1 MSSSRRRFCIAV
13 LVLALAVVLAFTVI
27 ACKKSGTTNNPNTGD
42 KNTSGP
48 VSDDYKSEEVSK
60 TEWNKA
66 FAAVYS
72 AKANASN
79 FTAKASSYGE
89 GKGAASGEKVTSDVT
104 LKIAGGKIS
113 YNEVYAEGDYSEEY
127 ETYYEYVTA
136 ESAWYEYSFDE
147 EADGWNKVKSA
158 EYAAS
163 STVDDFG
170 SLAFVLKENGLSDYA
185 DYTFNSSKGRYET
198 TVEDKKGAT
207 YTAYVK
213 FKDASIAYAY
223 IEFENDDFSGNY
235 EIFWYDYGT
244 TKVTLPTAGEP
255 EAPETYYTVTFDTQ
269 GGSAMASVEV
279 KEGAIIGDVTTP
291 VKQCARFLGFAKDA
305 AGKETWDLTRDTV
318 TGNITLYAIWEDA
331 HTWGAWKTVSEPT
344 CTAEGM
350 RKRICDKCGDDET
363 ESIPAL
369 GHDFE
374 EEYTVDAEP
383 DCETKGSE
391 SRHCTRCDATTDSRE
406 IEALGHNYTVW
417 AYDDTEH
424 WKVCSRCGGIS
435 EKTGHVYQESGKCEC
450 GATEITPES
459 EFTFNDL
466 GEDTYSLAGYS
477 GTRENIRIPAT
488 YNGGTVVSIESS
500 AFANCT
506 GITSV
511 IVPDSVTSIGE
522 GAFAGC
528 SSLENIT
535 IPFVGAEAG
544 KTSKDTYQYPLGYI
558 FGTDSYTGGTEVTQ
572 SYYGSS
578 TSYTTSNTYYIP
590 SSLRSV
596 TVTGGNIL
604 YGAFYNC
611 SMITSV
617 TIPDSVTAIGGYAF
631 YNCTGLTSMPIPD
644 SVTSIGRSAL
654 SGCTGLTSVTIPESL
669 TNMQNSAFDNCT
681 GLTSVYY
688 TGDIAGWCGIT
699 FGNRSS
705 TPLYYAGKLYIDGQL
720 VTDLV
725 IPDSVT
731 KIKDYAFSGYTGLTS
746 VNTGNSVTSIG
757 DSAFSGCTGLT
768 SVTIGNSVTS
778 IGDYAFNNCTGLTS
792 ATIGNSVTSIGSSAF
807 SGCTGLT
814 SLTIGSSV
822 TNIGD
827 YAFRDCTGLKSV
839 YYTGDIAGWCAIRFK
854 QVSSSDDVCS
864 SNPLVYADEFYIG
877 DRLVKDI
884 VIPDSVT
891 EIKDY
896 AFDNFVGLTTVTI
909 PGSVKTIG
917 NYAFRNCTG
926 LKAVYYTGDVANWC
940 AIEFYTIDSNP
951 LQYAGNLYIDGQL
964 VTDLVIPDSVTE
976 INAYAFYGC
985 TGLTSVTISE
995 TLTSIGSSAFYDCYK
1010 LVEIYNKSSLS
1021 ITAGSRDNGYVGY
1034 YAKNVYTEESGSR
1047 FTDTADGY
1055 RFFHD
1060 GTDVYLVGYYG
1071 EETEITLPSSFVA
1084 YDGSTVN
1091 TYNIGD
1097 YAFYGNTSITSLTIT
1112 DSVVGIGENA
1122 FCQTRSLRNLV
1133 IEPGIE
1139 ALPQGFLYG
1148 CSSLE
1153 SITIPFVGAEAGKT
1167 SSDTYQYPFGYI
1179 FGTSSYTGGTGVRQL
1194 YYGNSTSSTTYSR
1207 YYIPS
1212 SLRSVTVTGG
1222 NILAGAFYDCSM
1234 LTSVTLPETLTS
1246 IGVSAFLGC
1255 TGLTSVTIGNSVTSI
1270 GDSAFY
1276 NCTGLTSVTV
1286 GNAVTSIGRNA
1297 FDNCYKLVEVYNKS
1311 SLNITAGD
1319 SSYGDVGYYAK
1330 NVYTEENGSWF
1341 TDTADGYRFLYDGTK
1356 GYLVSYYGEATDIT
1370 LPESFSAYDG
1380 TTVNTYEIYQYAFYG
1395 NIALA
1400 SVVIPDSVTSIGD
1413 YAFSGCTGLIS
1424 VTIGNSVISIGYEA
1438 FRGCKGLNSVTIPDS
1453 VNSIEGGAFR
1463 DCTGLTSVTIGNSV
1477 TSIGDYAF
1485 NNCTGITSVT
1495 IGNSVTSIGDY
1506 AFSGCTGLTSVTIPG
1521 SVMSIGEGAFSG
1533 CTSLYR
1539 TENGIR
1545 YVDRWVVGCDSSVTT
1560 EVTLSA
1566 DTAGISENA
1575 LYYVRELEFVHYV
1588 GDMAGWCSING
1599 LENIPKKGISLY
1611 IDGQKIEG
1619 ELIIPDS
1626 VTEIKEYAFSGCT
1639 GLTSVIIPD
1648 SVTRIGEGA
1657 FSGCSSLESITIPFV
1672 GAEAGKTSKDTYQYP
1687 FGYIFGTDS
1696 YTGGRGVMQYYGNST
1711 SYTMSITY
1719 YIPSSLRNVTV
1730 TGGNILYGAF
1740 YGCSMLTSVTIPE
1753 TVTSIGERAFYNCT
1767 GLSSIN
1773 YTGDIAAWCGIDGL
1787 GNITGSGR
1795 TLYIGGQKIEG
1806 ELIIPDSVTEIKEYA
1821 FSGCAGLTS
1830 VTIPD
1835 SVTSIGEG
1843 AFSGCSSLESITIPF
1858 VGKEA
1863 GNTSSEAYQYLFG
1876 YIFGTDSYTGG
1887 TQVEQY
1893 YYGSHPFYPDVIK
1906 YYIPS
1911 SLRSVTVTDGN
1922 IPVGAFSGCSM
1933 LTTVTLPEMLTSIG
1947 DYTFRNCTGLTSV
1960 TIGNSVAS
1968 IGDYAFYNCT
1978 GLTSLTIGNSV
1989 ASIGNSAFYGCT
2001 GLISLIIPAEVTD
2014 IGYSAF
2020 SGCSAVSFYCE
2031 AISQPDG
2038 WESSWNPDDR
2048 PVVWAHNNITTDADY
2063 DYTIHGE
2070 MAYLT
2075 RYKGNATDIVIPSVI
2090 DGKTVAGF
2098 GTVYKGN
2105 TSITS
2110 IVIPDSVTS
2119 IGAYAFAGCT
2129 GLSSVTIPDSV
2140 IIIGD
2145 SAFSR
2150 CNGLTSVSI
2159 GSGVTSIGDSAFE
2172 YCSIISVVIPDSVTY
2187 IGGYA
2192 FQSCDSLAFVTIGS
2206 GVTEIEDYAF
2216 VNSSRIREIY
2226 NRSSINIVAGSFDYG
2241 YLGYNALH
2249 VYTDENGSWLTHTDD
2264 GYTFLYD
2271 GEKGYL
2277 IGYYG
2282 AAAEIT
2288 LPESFIA
2295 YDGTTVDTYEIH
2307 RHAFS
2312 GNTALTTVIISHSVT
2327 AIGSYAFENCTGLTS
2342 IIISASVDRIAIDV
2356 FRGCGSLT
2364 IYCEAASKPE
2374 GWHSSWNSG
2383 NRPVVWAHNNITA
2396 DADYDY
2402 TVHGDVAYLT
2412 RYKGSATEVVIPSAI
2427 DGKTV
2432 TGLGTAFKGN
2442 TSVTSVVIPNS
2453 VTSIGSSAFSGCL
2466 SLNSIYYAGDIAG
2479 WCAMIS
2485 YGNILDN
2492 NRMLY
2497 IGGQPVEGDLV
2508 IPDSVTGIGDYAFS
2522 GYTKLTSVTIQNS
2535 VTSVGNYAFRNCTG
2549 LTSVT
2554 IPDSVTRIGLC
2565 AFSGC
2570 SSLERMTIPF
2580 AGAEAGKT
2588 SSDSYQYPF
2597 GYIFGTDSYIGGTK
2611 VDQRYYGSSTSY
2623 TTSTAYYIPSG
2634 LRSVTVT
2641 GVDIL
2646 YGAFYGCSMLTS
2658 VIIGDGAESIGNS
2671 AFWSCTG
2678 LTSVT
2683 IGKSVESIEYD
2694 AFYHCYRLVEVYNK
2708 SSLDITAGSGSNGD
2722 VGYYAKHV
2730 YTEENGSWFTDTTD
2744 GYRFLYDGAKGY
2756 LVSYYGGATDI
2767 TLPDSFTAYDG
2778 TTVNSY
2784 EINQYVFY
2792 WNTALTSVVIPDS
2805 VTSIGY
2811 KAFYGCTGLT
2821 SVTIGNSVAS
2831 IGDNAFYGCT
2841 GLTSVTIG
2849 NSVASIGDYAFYD
2862 CTGLTSVVFE
2872 DTEGWQVSRNSG
2884 FSSYTSLASTD
2895 LADASTAA
2903 TYLKSRYYSYYWRKV
2918 AA

>member
-113 YNEVYAEGDYSEEY
+113 YSEVYAEGDYSEEY

-147 EADGWNKVKSA
+147 EADGWNKGKSA

-198 TVEDKKGAT
+198 TVEDKEGAT

-235 EIFWYDYGT
+235 EIFWYDYGA

-279 KEGAIIGDVTTP
+279 KEGAVIGNVTLPT
-291 VKQCARFLGFAKDA
+291 KQCAEFVGFTEDA
-305 AGKETWDLTRDTV
+305 NGEVIWDIASDKV

-424 WKVCSRCGGIS
+424 WKVCSRCGTIS

-459 EFTFNDL
+459 EFTFTAL

-528 SSLENIT
+528 SSLESIT

-558 FGTDSYTGGTEVTQ
+558 FGSTSYTGGTEVTQ
-572 SYYGSS
+572 YYYGSS
-578 TSYTTSNTYYIP
+578 TSRTTYSTYYIP

-611 SMITSV
+611 STITSV

-746 VNTGNSVTSIG
+746 VNTGNSVNIIG

-778 IGDYAFNNCTGLTS
+778 IGGTAFSGCTGLTS
-792 ATIGNSVTSIGSSAF
+792 VTIGNSVTSIGSSAF
-807 SGCTGLT
+807 WNCTGLT

-909 PGSVKTIG
+909 PGSVNTIG

-976 INAYAFYGC
+976 IKDYAFYGC

-1021 ITAGSRDNGYVGY
+1021 ITAGSYDNGYVGY
-1034 YAKNVYTEESGSR
+1034 YAKNVYTDENGSR
-1047 FTDTADGY
+1047 ITDTADGY

-1122 FCQTRSLRNLV
+1122 FCQILSLRNLV

-1139 ALPQGFLYG
+1139 ALPQGFLY
-1148 CSSLE
+1148 
-1153 SITIPFVGAEAGKT
+1153 
-1167 SSDTYQYPFGYI
+1167 
-1179 FGTSSYTGGTGVRQL
+1179 
-1194 YYGNSTSSTTYSR
+1194 
-1207 YYIPS
+1207 
-1212 SLRSVTVTGG
+1212 
-1222 NILAGAFYDCSM
+1222 
-1234 LTSVTLPETLTS
+1234 
-1246 IGVSAFLGC
+1246 
-1255 TGLTSVTIGNSVTSI
+1255 
-1270 GDSAFY
+1270 
-1276 NCTGLTSVTV
+1276 
-1286 GNAVTSIGRNA
+1286 
-1297 FDNCYKLVEVYNKS
+1297 
-1311 SLNITAGD
+1311 
-1319 SSYGDVGYYAK
+1319 
-1330 NVYTEENGSWF
+1330 
-1341 TDTADGYRFLYDGTK
+1341 
-1356 GYLVSYYGEATDIT
+1356 
-1370 LPESFSAYDG
+1370 
-1380 TTVNTYEIYQYAFYG
+1380 
-1395 NIALA
+1395 
-1400 SVVIPDSVTSIGD
+1400 
-1413 YAFSGCTGLIS
+1413 
-1424 VTIGNSVISIGYEA
+1424 
-1438 FRGCKGLNSVTIPDS
+1438 
-1453 VNSIEGGAFR
+1453 
-1463 DCTGLTSVTIGNSV
+1463 
-1477 TSIGDYAF
+1477 
-1485 NNCTGITSVT
+1485 
-1495 IGNSVTSIGDY
+1495 
-1506 AFSGCTGLTSVTIPG
+1506 
-1521 SVMSIGEGAFSG
+1521 
-1533 CTSLYR
+1533 
-1539 TENGIR
+1539 
-1545 YVDRWVVGCDSSVTT
+1545 
-1560 EVTLSA
+1560 
-1566 DTAGISENA
+1566 
-1575 LYYVRELEFVHYV
+1575 
-1588 GDMAGWCSING
+1588 
-1599 LENIPKKGISLY
+1599 
-1611 IDGQKIEG
+1611 
-1619 ELIIPDS
+1619 
-1626 VTEIKEYAFSGCT
+1626 
-1639 GLTSVIIPD
+1639 
-1648 SVTRIGEGA
+1648 
-1657 FSGCSSLESITIPFV
+1657 
-1672 GAEAGKTSKDTYQYP
+1672 
-1687 FGYIFGTDS
+1687 
-1696 YTGGRGVMQYYGNST
+1696 
-1711 SYTMSITY
+1711 
-1719 YIPSSLRNVTV
+1719 
-1730 TGGNILYGAF
+1730 
-1740 YGCSMLTSVTIPE
+1740 
-1753 TVTSIGERAFYNCT
+1753 
-1767 GLSSIN
+1767 
-1773 YTGDIAAWCGIDGL
+1773 
-1787 GNITGSGR
+1787 
-1795 TLYIGGQKIEG
+1795 
-1806 ELIIPDSVTEIKEYA
+1806 
-1821 FSGCAGLTS
+1821 
-1830 VTIPD
+1830 
-1835 SVTSIGEG
+1835 
-1843 AFSGCSSLESITIPF
+1843 GCSSLESITIPF

-1876 YIFGTDSYTGG
+1876 YIFGTTAYTGG

-1893 YYGSHPFYPDVIK
+1893 YYGSNPFYPNVIK

-1911 SLRSVTVTDGN
+1911 SLRNVTVTDGN
-1922 IPVGAFSGCSM
+1922 IPVGAFSGCVM
-1933 LTTVTLPEMLTSIG
+1933 LTSVTIGNSVTSIG
-1947 DYTFRNCTGLTSV
+1947 DSAFVGCTGLTSV
-1960 TIGNSVAS
+1960 TIGNSVTS
-1968 IGDYAFYNCT
+1968 IGSSVFSGCT
-1978 GLTSLTIGNSV
+1978 GLTSVTIG
-1989 ASIGNSAFYGCT
+1989 
-2001 GLISLIIPAEVTD
+2001 
-2014 IGYSAF
+2014 
-2020 SGCSAVSFYCE
+2020 
-2031 AISQPDG
+2031 
-2038 WESSWNPDDR
+2038 
-2048 PVVWAHNNITTDADY
+2048 
-2063 DYTIHGE
+2063 
-2070 MAYLT
+2070 
-2075 RYKGNATDIVIPSVI
+2075 
-2090 DGKTVAGF
+2090 
-2098 GTVYKGN
+2098 
-2105 TSITS
+2105 
-2110 IVIPDSVTS
+2110 DSVTS
-2119 IGAYAFAGCT
+2119 IGDEAF
-2129 GLSSVTIPDSV
+2129 
-2140 IIIGD
+2140 
-2145 SAFSR
+2145 
-2150 CNGLTSVSI
+2150 N
-2159 GSGVTSIGDSAFE
+2159 
-2172 YCSIISVVIPDSVTY
+2172 
-2187 IGGYA
+2187 
-2192 FQSCDSLAFVTIGS
+2192 
-2206 GVTEIEDYAF
+2206 
-2216 VNSSRIREIY
+2216 
-2226 NRSSINIVAGSFDYG
+2226 
-2241 YLGYNALH
+2241 
-2249 VYTDENGSWLTHTDD
+2249 
-2264 GYTFLYD
+2264 
-2271 GEKGYL
+2271 
-2277 IGYYG
+2277 
-2282 AAAEIT
+2282 
-2288 LPESFIA
+2288 
-2295 YDGTTVDTYEIH
+2295 
-2307 RHAFS
+2307 
-2312 GNTALTTVIISHSVT
+2312 
-2327 AIGSYAFENCTGLTS
+2327 
-2342 IIISASVDRIAIDV
+2342 
-2356 FRGCGSLT
+2356 
-2364 IYCEAASKPE
+2364 
-2374 GWHSSWNSG
+2374 
-2383 NRPVVWAHNNITA
+2383 
-2396 DADYDY
+2396 
-2402 TVHGDVAYLT
+2402 
-2412 RYKGSATEVVIPSAI
+2412 
-2427 DGKTV
+2427 
-2432 TGLGTAFKGN
+2432 
-2442 TSVTSVVIPNS
+2442 
-2453 VTSIGSSAFSGCL
+2453 
-2466 SLNSIYYAGDIAG
+2466 
-2479 WCAMIS
+2479 
-2485 YGNILDN
+2485 
-2492 NRMLY
+2492 
-2497 IGGQPVEGDLV
+2497 
-2508 IPDSVTGIGDYAFS
+2508 
-2522 GYTKLTSVTIQNS
+2522 
-2535 VTSVGNYAFRNCTG
+2535 NCTG

-2554 IPDSVTRIGLC
+2554 IPDSVTSIGED
-2565 AFSGC
+2565 AFSG
-2570 SSLERMTIPF
+2570 
-2580 AGAEAGKT
+2580 
-2588 SSDSYQYPF
+2588 
-2597 GYIFGTDSYIGGTK
+2597 
-2611 VDQRYYGSSTSY
+2611 
-2623 TTSTAYYIPSG
+2623 
-2634 LRSVTVT
+2634 
-2641 GVDIL
+2641 
-2646 YGAFYGCSMLTS
+2646 
-2658 VIIGDGAESIGNS
+2658 
-2671 AFWSCTG
+2671 CTG
-2678 LTSVT
+2678 LTSVIVGNAVT
-2683 IGKSVESIEYD
+2683 SIGRY
-2694 AFYHCYRLVEVYNK
+2694 AFDNCYKLVEVYNK
-2708 SSLDITAGSGSNGD
+2708 SSLNITAGSYDHGE
-2722 VGYYAKHV
+2722 VGYYAKNV
-2730 YTEENGSWFTDTTD
+2730 YTEENGSWLTDTAD
-2744 GYRFLYDGAKGY
+2744 GYRFFYDGMKGY
-2756 LVSYYGGATDI
+2756 LVSYYGEATDI

-2778 TTVNSY
+2778 TNVNTY
-2784 EINQYVFY
+2784 EIYKYAFY
-2792 WNTALTSVVIPDS
+2792 GNISLTSVVIPDS
-2805 VTSIGY
+2805 VTSIGESAFENCTGLTLVMIGNSVTSIGWAAFRNCTGLASVTIGNSVESIGSY
-2811 KAFYGCTGLT
+2811 AFSGCTNLIQKENGVSYVDKWVIDCDGSASEVTLRSDTVGIKEQAFWDCDSLTSITIPDSVTSIGDWAFYNCTGLTEINWNAVSVADFDSGSDVFYNAGTAGEGIAVAFGDSVQKIPAYAFADCTGLTSVTIPDGVTSIGDWAFYNCTGLTSITIPDSVTSIGSSAFRDCTGLTSVTIGAGVTSIGDDAFSGCTGLTEINWNAVSVADFDHNSNVFYNAGTAGDGITVTFGDSVQKIPAYAFEGCTGLTSITIPDSVTSIGDYVFYGFTGLTSVTIHDSVTSIGSSAFYGCTGLTSISIPDSVTSIGDYAFYNCAGLTEINWNAVSVADFDSDSYVFYNAGEAGDGIAVTFGESVEKIPAYLFYISNASYRSPNIKTVIIGANVISIGSSAFYNCAGLTSIPIPDGVTSIGDDAFMNCTGLTSVYYTGNMTSWLGKTWHSNVMTSGRTLYIDGSKVEGAIAIPDGVGTIPSAAFAYQTGITSVTIPESVTSIGSSVFYNCTGLTSIIIPDSVTSIGGSSFLGCTGLT
-2821 SVTIGNSVAS
+2821 SVTIGSGVTS
-2831 IGDNAFYGCT
+2831 IGSNAFR
-2841 GLTSVTIG
+2841 
-2849 NSVASIGDYAFYD
+2849 D

-2872 DTEGWQVSRNSG
+2872 DTEGWQVSRNSD
-2884 FSSYTSLASTD
+2884 FSSYASLASGD
-2895 LADASTAA
+2895 LAYASTAA
-2903 TYLKSRYYSYYWRKV
+2903 TYLKSRYYYYYWRK
-2918 AA
+2918 AAA

>member
-1 MSSSRRRFCIAV
+1 MSNRKSRFCIAV
-13 LVLALAVVLAFTVI
+13 LVIVLAVVLAFTVV
-27 ACKKSGTTNNPNTGD
+27 ACKKSGTTDKPDTGD
-42 KNTSGP
+42 NNQNGP
-48 VSDDYKSEEVSK
+48 VSDDYESEEVSK
-60 TEWNKA
+60 TEWDQA

-79 FTAKASSYGE
+79 FTGKVSACAEAKGDGAR
-89 GKGAASGEKVTSDVT
+89 GKETHDITV
-104 LKIAGGKIS
+104 KIADGKIS
-113 YNEVYAEGDYSEEY
+113 YKEAFAAGDYSDEY
-127 ETYYEYVTA
+127 ETYYEYVAA
-136 ESAWYEYSFDE
+136 ESAWYEYSYDD
-147 EADGWNKVKSA
+147 EADGWAKEKSSA
-158 EYAAS
+158 YTSS
-163 STVDDFG
+163 STIADFG
-170 SLAFVLKENGLSDYA
+170 SVANFLEENGLSDYA
-185 DYTFNSSKGRYET
+185 DYTFNSSKGRYEAA
-198 TVEDKKGAT
+198 VEDKEGAT
-207 YTAYVK
+207 YTVYLK
-213 FKDASIAYAY
+213 FKDTSLVYAY
-223 IEFENDDFSGNY
+223 IEFESDEYSGNY
-235 EIFWYDYGT
+235 EIFWYDYGA
-244 TKVTLPTAGEP
+244 TKVTLPTIGEP
-255 EAPETYYTVTFDTQ
+255 EAPATYYTVTFDTQ

-279 KEGAIIGDVTTP
+279 EEGAVIGDVTLPT
-291 VKQCARFLGFAKDA
+291 KQCAELVGFAKDA
-305 AGKETWDLTRDTV
+305 NGKEMWDLNSDTV
-318 TGNITLYAIWEDA
+318 TGDITLYAIWETA
-331 HTWGAWKTVSEPT
+331 HTWGAWEKDAEPT
-344 CTAEGM
+344 CTINGT
-350 RKRICDKCGDDET
+350 RKRICDKCGEEET

-424 WKVCSRCGGIS
+424 WKVCSRCGGIA
-435 EKTGHVYQESGKCEC
+435 EKTGHVYRESGKCEC

-500 AFANCT
+500 AFVDCT

-528 SSLENIT
+528 SSLESIT

-558 FGTDSYTGGTEVTQ
+558 FGSTSYTGGTEVTQ

-578 TSYTTSNTYYIP
+578 TSRTTYSTYYIP

-611 SMITSV
+611 STITSV
-617 TIPDSVTAIGGYAF
+617 TIPDSVKSIGNNAF
-631 YNCTGLTSMPIPD
+631 SGCTGLTSVTIGN
-644 SVTSIGRSAL
+644 SVTSIGRYAF

-669 TNMQNSAFDNCT
+669 TNMQNSAFHDCT

-699 FGNRSS
+699 FGNWSS

-746 VNTGNSVTSIG
+746 VNMGNSVNIIG

-778 IGDYAFNNCTGLTS
+778 IGDSAFSGCTRLTSVTIGNSVTSIGGTAFSYCTGLTS

-807 SGCTGLT
+807 FGCTGLT

-839 YYTGDIAGWCAIRFK
+839 YYTGDITGWCAIRFE
-854 QVSSSDDVCS
+854 QVSSYDDVCS

-909 PGSVKTIG
+909 PGSVNTIG

-964 VTDLVIPDSVTE
+964 VADLVIPDSVTE
-976 INAYAFYGC
+976 IKDYAFYGC
-985 TGLTSVTISE
+985 TGLTSVTIGNSV
-995 TLTSIGSSAFYDCYK
+995 TSIGSSAFYDCYK

-1246 IGVSAFLGC
+1246 IGVSAFSGC

-1485 NNCTGITSVT
+1485 NNCTGLTSVT

-1599 LENIPKKGISLY
+1599 LENIPKRGISLY

-1767 GLSSIN
+1767 GLTAIN
-1773 YTGDIAAWCGIDGL
+1773 YTGDIAGWCGIDGL

-1795 TLYIGGQKIEG
+1795 TLYIDGQKIEG
-1806 ELIIPDSVTEIKEYA
+1806 ELIIPDSITEIKEYA

-1858 VGKEA
+1858 VGAEA
-1863 GNTSSEAYQYLFG
+1863 GKISSDTYQYPFG
-1876 YIFGTDSYTGG
+1876 YIFGTTSYTGG
-1887 TQVEQY
+1887 TGVSQN
-1893 YYGSHPFYPDVIK
+1893 YYGSNLGFTYST

-1911 SLRSVTVTDGN
+1911 SLRSVTVTGGN
-1922 IPVGAFSGCSM
+1922 ILHGAFDGCSM

-2014 IGYSAF
+2014 IGYNAF

-2075 RYKGNATDIVIPSVI
+2075 RYKGSATDIVIPSVI
-2090 DGKTVAGF
+2090 GGKTVAGF

-2216 VNSSRIREIY
+2216 VNSSRIMEIY
-2226 NRSSINIVAGSFDYG
+2226 NRSSINIVAGSFDYA
-2241 YLGYNALH
+2241 YLGNNALH

-2307 RHAFS
+2307 QHAFS
-2312 GNTALTTVIISHSVT
+2312 GNTALTSVIISHSVT
-2327 AIGSYAFENCTGLTS
+2327 AIGSQAFE
-2342 IIISASVDRIAIDV
+2342 
-2356 FRGCGSLT
+2356 
-2364 IYCEAASKPE
+2364 
-2374 GWHSSWNSG
+2374 
-2383 NRPVVWAHNNITA
+2383 
-2396 DADYDY
+2396 
-2402 TVHGDVAYLT
+2402 
-2412 RYKGSATEVVIPSAI
+2412 
-2427 DGKTV
+2427 
-2432 TGLGTAFKGN
+2432 
-2442 TSVTSVVIPNS
+2442 
-2453 VTSIGSSAFSGCL
+2453 
-2466 SLNSIYYAGDIAG
+2466 
-2479 WCAMIS
+2479 
-2485 YGNILDN
+2485 
-2492 NRMLY
+2492 
-2497 IGGQPVEGDLV
+2497 
-2508 IPDSVTGIGDYAFS
+2508 
-2522 GYTKLTSVTIQNS
+2522 
-2535 VTSVGNYAFRNCTG
+2535 NCTG

-2554 IPDSVTRIGLC
+2554 IPDSV
-2565 AFSGC
+2565 
-2570 SSLERMTIPF
+2570 
-2580 AGAEAGKT
+2580 
-2588 SSDSYQYPF
+2588 
-2597 GYIFGTDSYIGGTK
+2597 
-2611 VDQRYYGSSTSY
+2611 
-2623 TTSTAYYIPSG
+2623 
-2634 LRSVTVT
+2634 
-2641 GVDIL
+2641 
-2646 YGAFYGCSMLTS
+2646 
-2658 VIIGDGAESIGNS
+2658 ESIGDY
-2671 AFWSCTG
+2671 AFR
-2678 LTSVT
+2678 
-2683 IGKSVESIEYD
+2683 D
-2694 AFYHCYRLVEVYNK
+2694 
-2708 SSLDITAGSGSNGD
+2708 
-2722 VGYYAKHV
+2722 
-2730 YTEENGSWFTDTTD
+2730 
-2744 GYRFLYDGAKGY
+2744 
-2756 LVSYYGGATDI
+2756 
-2767 TLPDSFTAYDG
+2767 
-2778 TTVNSY
+2778 
-2784 EINQYVFY
+2784 
-2792 WNTALTSVVIPDS
+2792 
-2805 VTSIGY
+2805 
-2811 KAFYGCTGLT
+2811 CTGLT

-2831 IGDNAFYGCT
+2831 IGDYAFYGCT

-2849 NSVASIGDYAFYD
+2849 NSVASIGDYAFYGCTGLTSVTIGNSVASIGYYAFYG

-2872 DTEGWQVSRNSG
+2872 DTEGWQVSL
-2884 FSSYTSLASTD
+2884 FSSFSNYTSLASTD

-2903 TYLKSRYYSYYWRKV
+2903 EYLIRSTYHSYYWRKV